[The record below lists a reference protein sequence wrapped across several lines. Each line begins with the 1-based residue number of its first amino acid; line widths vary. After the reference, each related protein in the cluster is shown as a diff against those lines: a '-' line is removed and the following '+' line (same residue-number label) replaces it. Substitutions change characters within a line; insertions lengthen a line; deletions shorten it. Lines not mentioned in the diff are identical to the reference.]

1 MFKTLLFVNTANGK
15 TSAFNEQRWNGKYS
29 IGEPHDTK
37 LKMIARMPEK
47 ERIPRTIVFT
57 LVDLFL
63 KRKYNPTIMPA
74 PNKSDKMWQKPN
86 VPQNE
91 ALFFRTVKV
100 AFEQRRKTLA
110 NALSAGFGELT
121 KEQIQGIIAECGHP
135 ADIRGERLDVSQFVA
150 LSDAIGQALQ

>member
-1 MFKTLLFVNTANGK
+1 VSEKILKSACAKLTTKAKNAPIDQSSKRLFKTLFFVNTANGK

-74 PNKSDKMWQKPN
+74 PNKSDIIWQKPN
-86 VPQNE
+86 VPQTIKPQKN
-91 ALFFRTVKV
+91 K
-100 AFEQRRKTLA
+100 
-110 NALSAGFGELT
+110 
-121 KEQIQGIIAECGHP
+121 
-135 ADIRGERLDVSQFVA
+135 
-150 LSDAIGQALQ
+150 